1 MWISHKVARKLE
13 QVYLFHIDRSFVAL
27 EKFFVRALESSQGF
41 LIPAAWN

>member
-1 MWISHKVARKLE
+1 MWISHIVACNLE

-27 EKFFVRALESSQGF
+27 EKFFTQALESSQDF